1 MKNGQPE
8 ITVRLSDELLRKVL
22 YLCDAERRSPSNQI
36 LMLLRNSIQYF
47 ERAKGRMDPAKLAAY
62 DLSEYYPGKDAE

>member
-1 MKNGQPE
+1 MKNQQPE

-36 LMLLRNSIQYF
+36 LMLLRNSVQYF
-47 ERAKGRMDPAKLAAY
+47 ERAKGRMDAAKLAAY
-62 DLSEYYPGKDAE
+62 DLSEYYPSEDAE

>member
-1 MKNGQPE
+1 MKNEQPE

-22 YLCDAERRSPSNQI
+22 YLCDAERRSPSNQV

-47 ERAKGRMDPAKLAAY
+47 ERTKGRISPAELAKL
-62 DLSEYYPGKDAE
+62 DVSEYADEQN

>member
-1 MKNGQPE
+1 MKNEQPE

-22 YLCDAERRSPSNQI
+22 YLCDAERRSPSNQV

-47 ERAKGRMDPAKLAAY
+47 ERTKGRMDAAKLAAY
-62 DLSEYYPGKDAE
+62 DLSEYYPSKDEE